1 MASPPPPAKA
11 SPSEEITSAI
21 AQALLDLNA
30 IRKRNYINP
39 ASFDEELE
47 KIGSQSTV
55 EGATAQVK
63 RLCDA
68 LDEEERAR
76 KKLRSL
82 LVVAGGAP
90 VSSSEESEEE
100 EEQEDEEEEE
110 VDDDDDDD
118 PEEEEDEDQ

>member
-82 LVVAGGAP
+82 LVVAGGAEP
-90 VSSSEESEEE
+90 ASSEESEEE
-100 EEQEDEEEEE
+100 EEEEEEEAEEE
-110 VDDDDDDD
+110 VDDDDDS
-118 PEEEEDEDQ
+118 EEEEDEDQ